1 MKRWIANGVRHLY
14 EFGDFRLDQDRHRL
28 FREGQVIPLPPRAI
42 ELLILLA
49 RNPGKVLERQALLD
63 AIWTGAIVEDAN
75 LTVAISQLRKALGQ
89 NGGRDQFIETIPRVG
104 YRFVAE
110 TREVVEEQVPLTTQ
124 RARPPLTIT
133 EEEIEIPAAKASN
146 GSQPEAKLLP
156 PTEPENFVAAER
168 IGAPLRKKK
177 QALVFL
183 AVLAIGVAGFLI
195 YSRTGARPG
204 TSAAPVQMKSIAV
217 LPFHSLGQATAGD
230 EYLALG
236 LADSLNSR
244 LSRLKQFVVRPTS
257 SVLKF
262 SDAAQEP
269 LEAGRALVVEGV
281 IDGLVQHDQ
290 DRVRLTTRLLR
301 VSDGAVLWTD
311 CFNERFT
318 SLFEVEDIVSQHV
331 VKALQL
337 KLTTEEEQNLVRQ
350 GTRNSEAFRAYLR
363 GRHAWNKRTTENTKK
378 ALRFFQEAIE
388 LDPVYAAAYAGL
400 ADCYLALGDY
410 GDASPNESFPRARG
424 AAQSALE
431 IDDSLA
437 EAHTSLAQA
446 RFLFDWDWAGAER
459 EYLRA
464 IELKPNY
471 ATAHHWYA
479 MFLAGRGRSEEAMR
493 EIKRAEDLDPLS
505 LIIRANVGTIEYFGR
520 HYDRAIAQEQKV
532 LEADPGFVQ
541 ARRKLAFAL
550 EAAGLEQ
557 EAVGEW
563 LRVEEQLGASQAHLA
578 AYRNAVAISGLKGY
592 WLQALEVDKGESGG
606 EAGALSSYY
615 ARLGETEQALLW
627 LERAIDQRA
636 PWLVYAK
643 VTPVYD
649 NLRNDPRFGALL
661 QRLGLER

>member
-1 MKRWIANGVRHLY
+1 MKRWVPNGIRHLY
-14 EFGDFRLDQDRHRL
+14 EFGEFQLDPDRHRL
-28 FREGQVIPLPPRAI
+28 LRDGQLVPLPPRAI
-42 ELLILLA
+42 DLLILFV
-49 RNPGKVLERQALLD
+49 RNPGKALERQALLE

-75 LTVAISQLRKALGQ
+75 LTVAISHLRKALGQ
-89 NGGRDQFIETIPRVG
+89 NAGPAEFIETIPRIG
-104 YRFVAE
+104 YRFVADP
-110 TREVVEEQVPLTTQ
+110 REVVEEHAPLTTQ
-124 RARPPLTIT
+124 RPRQPLTIT
-133 EEEIEIPAAKASN
+133 EEEIETPATKASN
-146 GSQPEAKLLP
+146 GAHP
-156 PTEPENFVAAER
+156 AAER
-168 IGAPLRKKK
+168 VPNEPEALVAADKIGASSRTKK
-177 QALVFL
+177 QALVLL
-183 AVLAIGVAGFLI
+183 ALLALGVVGFLI
-195 YSRTGARPG
+195 YWRTAARPG

-217 LPFHSLGQATAGD
+217 LPFQSLGRATPED

-236 LADSLNSR
+236 LADALSSR

-262 SDAAQEP
+262 SGAAQEP
-269 LEAGRALVVEGV
+269 VEAGRALGVDGV

-290 DRVRLTTRLLR
+290 DRVRLTTHLLR

-311 CFNERFT
+311 SFNERFT
-318 SLFEVEDIVSQHV
+318 SLFEVEDVVSQHV

-337 KLTTEEEQNLVRQ
+337 KLTTAEEQDLVRQ
-350 GTRNSEAFRAYLR
+350 GTRNSEAFGAYLR
-363 GRHAWNKRTTENTKK
+363 GRYAWNKRTTENTKK
-378 ALRFFQEAIE
+378 ALQFFQEAIE
-388 LDPVYAAAYAGL
+388 LDPAYAAAYAGL

-424 AAQSALE
+424 AALRALE

-437 EAHTSLAQA
+437 EAHASLAQT

-505 LIIRANVGTIEYFGR
+505 LIIRANIGTIHYFAR
-520 HYDRAIAQEQKV
+520 DYDRAIAQEQKV
-532 LEADPGFVQ
+532 LEADSGFIQ

-550 EAAGLEQ
+550 EAAGKDQ
-557 EAVGEW
+557 ETVAEW
-563 LRVEEQLGASQAHLA
+563 LRVEQQLGASEATLA
-578 AYRNAVAISGLKGY
+578 AYRSAAAASGLTGY
-592 WLQALEVDKGESGG
+592 WLQAIEVEKKESGG

-615 ARLGETEQALLW
+615 ARLGETEQALHW

-649 NLRNDPRFGALL
+649 NLRGDLRFGALL
-661 QRLGLER
+661 QRLGQ

>member
-1 MKRWIANGVRHLY
+1 M
-14 EFGDFRLDQDRHRL
+14 
-28 FREGQVIPLPPRAI
+28 
-42 ELLILLA
+42 
-49 RNPGKVLERQALLD
+49 LD
-63 AIWTGAIVEDAN
+63 AIWTGTIVEDAN

-89 NGGRDQFIETIPRVG
+89 NGDPAQFIETIPRIG
-104 YRFVAE
+104 YRFVGE
-110 TREVVEEQVPLTTQ
+110 TREVVEEQAPLTTQ
-124 RARPPLTIT
+124 RPRPPMTIT
-133 EEEIEIPAAKASN
+133 EEEVEIPAADASN
-146 GSQPEAKLLP
+146 GAHPEAKLLP
-156 PTEPENFVAAER
+156 PTAPENLVAAER
-168 IGAPLRKKK
+168 IVTPRRTKKLTLVLL
-177 QALVFL
+177 AL
-183 AVLAIGVAGFLI
+183 LAIGVVGFLI
-195 YSRTGARPG
+195 YWRAAARRG

-217 LPFHSLGQATAGD
+217 LPFQSLGRATPED

-262 SDAAQEP
+262 SGPAQEP
-269 LEAGRALVVEGV
+269 VEAGRALGVDGV

-311 CFNERFT
+311 SFNGRFT

-337 KLTTEEEQNLVRQ
+337 KLTTEEEQNLIRQ

-363 GRHAWNKRTTENTKK
+363 GRYAWNKRTKENTRK
-378 ALRFFQEAIE
+378 ALRLFQEAIE
-388 LDPVYAAAYAGL
+388 LDPAYAAAYAGL

-410 GDASPNESFPRARG
+410 GDAAPNESFPRARG
-424 AAQSALE
+424 ASLRALE

-446 RFLFDWDWAGAER
+446 LFLFDWDWAGAER

-479 MFLAGRGRSEEAMR
+479 MFLAGQGRSEEAMR

-505 LIIRANVGTIEYFGR
+505 LIIRANVGTIEYFAR
-520 HYDRAIAQEQKV
+520 HYDRAIAQERKV
-532 LEADPGFVQ
+532 LAADPNFVQ

-557 EAVGEW
+557 EAAGEW
-563 LRVEEQLGASQAHLA
+563 LQVEQQFGASEANLA

-592 WLQALEVDKGESGG
+592 WLQAIEVDKKESGG

-615 ARLGETEQALLW
+615 ARLGHTEQALLW

-649 NLRNDPRFGALL
+649 NLRSDPRFGALV
-661 QRLGLER
+661 QRLGL